1 MKKLAIAAAALF
13 SAGALYA
20 TELNGISAADIKV
33 PESALPA
40 PAFVQEDGAKCGHYS
55 GEITANMHLYAQA
68 SKSRLFTYAK
78 TEAEFKEFV
87 SFWTPIIG
95 KFGIKVV
102 STEYKADIGYGFLKY
117 ESADGRVIRMFNG
130 DGMNYDA
137 LSQEAM
143 KKEQHML
150 LEALEREEM
159 TPVAAFMIKNDV
171 FRPTFNV
178 YYLTQ
183 PDENEDHEVQLRQL
197 KNGDDIDFDLLT
209 GKVALVEKDASF
221 SLVYIGRLLGM
232 KSKIAADEAGIAQK
246 LEDYKKFLSEN
257 KKEFIASRTFKL
269 DKPFAVGDQ
278 TYNYA
283 ANIYFFQ

>member
-1 MKKLAIAAAALF
+1 MKKLAIAAAAIF

-33 PESALPA
+33 PASAVPA
-40 PAFVQEDGAKCGHYS
+40 PVLSLENGEKCGHYS
-55 GEITANMHLYAQA
+55 GEITTNMHLYAQA
-68 SKSRLFTYAK
+68 SKSQLLTYAK

-95 KFGIKVV
+95 KFGMKVL
-102 STEYKADIGYGFLKY
+102 STEYKNEFGVLKY

-150 LEALEREEM
+150 LEALEQKEM

-183 PDENEDHEVQLRQL
+183 PDANEDHEVQLRQL

-221 SLVYIGRLLGM
+221 SMVYIGKLLGF

-246 LEDYKKFLSEN
+246 LADYKKFLADN
-257 KKEFIASRTFKL
+257 KKEFIASRTYKL
-269 DKPFAVGDQ
+269 DEPFTVGDQ
-278 TYNYA
+278 TYNYV